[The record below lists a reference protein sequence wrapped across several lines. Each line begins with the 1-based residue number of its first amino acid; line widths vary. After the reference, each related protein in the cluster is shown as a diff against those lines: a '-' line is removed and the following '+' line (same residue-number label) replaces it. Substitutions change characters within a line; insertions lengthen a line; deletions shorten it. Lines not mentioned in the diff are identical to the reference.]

1 MNFMAERSVSQARS
15 FRYNPRHYPRK
26 LLVNLYNLCTGSQ
39 PGKLLPDTPE
49 SILIQAPEKLG
60 DAILLFP
67 LLKGLMEK
75 FPALRL
81 EIISSR
87 KTSYLFA
94 ELPFVTGV
102 YKYRSPGRNLKEQ
115 LAGRQFHIFYNPKD
129 HPSLTAFQLARIVKA
144 EVKVCLYH
152 EKHNQHYNYSL
163 PNRDSCPLVEKNGE
177 LLRAYGVKFPL
188 KNFFPVKT
196 LKSGGSPKIIA
207 LNISSGDKNRI
218 WPLENW
224 LKLVQDL
231 IHLDDQLSFLLF
243 AMKSEHSRAEIMKEK
258 FNEKI
263 EYPLFSPHLFEAGSL
278 IQNCDLLI
286 SADTALVHVAAAVG
300 TPVLGLYSGDKRN
313 RKRYIPYGIDFEIVN
328 SVRLNI
334 KYIKPEEVINAFG
347 TIIKRI

>member
-1 MNFMAERSVSQARS
+1 MAEQTVSQARS
-15 FRYNPRHYPRK
+15 LRSNPRHYPRK
-26 LLVNLYNLCTGSQ
+26 LLVNLYNFCTGRQ
-39 PGKLLPDTPE
+39 PRKPLPETPE

-60 DAILLFP
+60 DAVLLLP
-67 LLKGLMEK
+67 LLKGLIEK

-81 EIISSR
+81 DIISST
-87 KTSYLFA
+87 KSSYLFE
-94 ELPFVTGV
+94 ELPFVSAV
-102 YKYRSPGRNLKEQ
+102 LKYRSPGQNLKEQ

-129 HPSLTAFQLARIVKA
+129 HPSITAFQLARLVKA
-144 EVKVCLYH
+144 DVKVCLYH

-163 PNRDSCPLVEKNGE
+163 PNRESSPIVEKNGE

-188 KNFFPVKT
+188 KNFFPVKK
-196 LKSGGSPKIIA
+196 LKSRGSSKLIA
-207 LNISSGDKNRI
+207 LNVSSGDKNRI

-224 LKLVQDL
+224 LKLVQEIIDL
-231 IHLDDQLSFLLF
+231 DEKFSFLLF
-243 AMKSEHSRAEIMKEK
+243 AMKPEHSSAEIMKEK

-263 EYPLFSPHLFEAGSL
+263 EYPLFSPHLFEAGSI

-313 RKRYIPYGIDFEIVN
+313 RERYIPYRIDFEIVN

-334 KYIKPEEVINAFG
+334 KDVKPEEVITAFRS
-347 TIIKRI
+347 IIKRI